1 MTGTGTR
8 PGEALR
14 VQPPLLEARG
24 IGKTFPGVRALDDVS
39 FTLGYGEVLG
49 LVGENGA
56 GKSTLMNLLTG
67 VSPMESGEFLFEGE
81 PLDVHGVADAMAK
94 GISIVH
100 QELSLTPDLT
110 VEQNIYIGREPRNG
124 PFLDKRTLH
133 RNAVELLDRLH
144 ITIDPATPV
153 SRMSVAHQQMV
164 EIAKALSFDPRVLV
178 LDEPT
183 SPLNDAEVDALLAL
197 IREFVTPQTGVIYIT
212 HRLEELGRIS
222 DRITV
227 MRDGRTVDTL
237 TTRGTTQGQLVSK
250 MVGRSID
257 TSRTPDPI
265 DPDSPVLLQVEGLST
280 AKLLKDVSLD
290 VHAGEIVGLA
300 GLVGAGRT
308 ELGRAIVGADP
319 ITSGTIRLRGQ
330 EVHLSTPALAAR
342 HRIGYLS
349 EDRKDLALLLSQ
361 SVTHN
366 VALSAMQERFTRAGF
381 VRDAA
386 MEAEAEKQRTAL
398 SIKTPSIDQLVQNLS
413 GGNQQ
418 KVAIAR
424 WLAKDCDVLI
434 FDEPTRGID
443 VGAKEEIYGLLD
455 NLAAQGRAI
464 IMISSEL
471 PEILRMSH
479 RIAVMCE
486 GEVEGILPA
495 ADATE
500 EKILQL
506 ATRTRADDVDVDRVV
521 PISETEPA

>member
-1 MTGTGTR
+1 MNGAATTGGGT
-8 PGEALR
+8 
-14 VQPPLLEARG
+14 PLLEARG
-24 IGKTFPGVRALDDVS
+24 VGKTFPGVKALEGVN

-49 LVGENGA
+49 LIGENGA

-67 VSPMESGEFLFEGE
+67 VYPMESGEFLFEGK
-81 PLDVHGVADAMAK
+81 PLEVTGVADAMKK

-110 VEQNIYIGREPRNG
+110 VEQNIYIGREPRKG
-124 PFLDKRTLH
+124 PFLDKTTLH
-133 RNAVELLDRLH
+133 RHAVELLDRLH
-144 ITIDPATPV
+144 ITIDPTTPV

-164 EIAKALSFDPRVLV
+164 EIAKALSFNPRVLV

-183 SPLNDAEVDALLAL
+183 SPLNDAEVEALLAL
-197 IREFVTPQTGVIYIT
+197 VHDFITPQTGVIYIT
-212 HRLEELGRIS
+212 HRLEELNEVS
-222 DRITV
+222 NRITV
-227 MRDGRTVDTL
+227 LRDGRTVDTV
-237 TTRGTTQGQLVSK
+237 TTKDTTQGQLVAK

-257 TSRTPDPI
+257 TSRKPEPI
-265 DPDSPVLLQVEGLST
+265 SSDSPVLLQVENLST
-280 AKLLKDVSLD
+280 ATLLRNVSID
-290 VHAGEIVGLA
+290 VHAGEILGLA

-319 ITSGTIRLRGQ
+319 ISEGTIHLRGKK
-330 EVHLSTPALAAR
+330 VHLSTPAIAAR
-342 HRIGYLS
+342 HRVGYLS

-366 VALSAMQERFTRAGF
+366 VALSAMQEKFTRVGF
-381 VRDAA
+381 VNDKA
-386 MEAEAEKQRTAL
+386 MTAEAQAQRGSL
-398 SIKTPSIDQLVQNLS
+398 HIKTPTVDQLVQNLS

-443 VGAKEEIYGLLD
+443 VGAKEEIYTLLET
-455 NLAAQGRAI
+455 LAAQGRAI
-464 IMISSEL
+464 IMISSEM

-486 GEVEGILPA
+486 GQLEGILTA
-495 ADATE
+495 EEATQ
-500 EKILQL
+500 EKILHL
-506 ATRTRADDVDVDRVV
+506 ATRTQADDIDVRAII
-521 PISETEPA
+521 PISETESA